1 MHVVNAFE
9 NTICIVLLVS
19 KQQFLVDCTFTIWQ
33 PSQGQMFFL
42 KAKTTTIL

>member
-9 NTICIVLLVS
+9 SAICIVLLVS
-19 KQQFLVDCTFTIWQ
+19 RQQLLVDSTFTIWQ

-42 KAKTTTIL
+42 